1 MSKPRPPTPPSPTE
15 TAAAQTGVNIGTAV
29 ANTQMGQVNQVTPD
43 GSLMYSQTGSQTYT
57 DPSTGRTYAIP
68 QYTATTS
75 LSPAAQAIRDQSNA
89 ASLNMATLAANQSGR
104 ADQLLS
110 QPFSLDSVPGG
121 ADRSG
126 FGPATY
132 SPNLA
137 APQFTQGATPLPQ
150 MGQGGVMPQGSAPSA
165 MPSLMRSGGVPQLS
179 QAAGL
184 PQASQ
189 AAGLPQGTQ
198 AGNLPQLSQGAM
210 MPGAS
215 QGTAGPQFGQ
225 VGTNANLQ
233 DSYTPEGGFSA
244 DRQRV
249 EDALMGRLGTQ
260 RDRDMEALRT
270 QLLNQGVNIGS
281 EAYSRAMQDFD
292 RTNTDMRTSAIL
304 ASGQEQS
311 RLLGEARGAGQ
322 FTNEARQAGFQNQL
336 TGTGFN
342 NAANLQGYQLAEDQ
356 RRYGDAMGLQR
367 FGMGEDMRRY
377 DDAQRASQFGMGED
391 VRRYQDQFGLTQYG
405 LGEDARRY
413 QDQFGMAQ
421 FSAGEDVRRNQDAQR
436 IALFGLG
443 EQARQSDN
451 QMALAQYGLSEDARR
466 YQDQFA
472 MAQYG
477 LAEDRSRYGDQ
488 FGMAQFGMSEDQR
501 RYGDAMAQ
509 QQFGNQQAIQGRG
522 DAIAGTQFAQQQS
535 IFDAQDNARARA
547 LQEQLALRNQPINE
561 ITALMSGS
569 QVNTPQFGIAQSA
582 MIPTTDFAGIT
593 QQGFSNQMAN
603 YQQQNANY
611 QAMLGGLFGM
621 GSAAITAGF
630 PRPPSGGSDIR
641 IKADIE
647 PHGERNGH
655 NWYKFRYVWEDPG
668 TVHEGVMAQEVM
680 QTRPDAVSKH
690 PMGFYVVDY
699 AALGLEM
706 V

>member
-75 LSPAAQAIRDQSNA
+75 LSPEAQAIRDQNNA
-89 ASLNMATLAANQSGR
+89 ASLNLATLAANQSGR

-110 QPFSLDSVPGG
+110 QPFTLDSVPAG
-121 ADRSG
+121 ADRSQ
-126 FGPATY
+126 FGPASY
-132 SPNLA
+132 GSDLA
-137 APQFTQGATPLPQ
+137 TPQFSQGGQPLPQ

-165 MPSLMRSGGVPQLS
+165 LPSTMQAGNLPQLS
-179 QAAGL
+179 QASGL
-184 PQASQ
+184 PQA
-189 AAGLPQGTQ
+189 TQ
-198 AGNLPQLSQGAM
+198 AGNLPQLSQGAN

-260 RDRDMEALRT
+260 RDRDMEGLRT

-322 FTNEARQAGFQNQL
+322 FTNDARQAGFQNQL
-336 TGTGFN
+336 AGTNFN
-342 NAANLQGYQLAEDQ
+342 NANNLQSYQIAEDQ
-356 RRYGDAMGLQR
+356 RRYGDSMGLQR
-367 FGMGEDMRRY
+367 FGMGEDQRRY

-391 VRRYQDQFGLTQYG
+391 VRRYQDQFGMSQFGAGEDVRRYQDAQRAGLFGMGEDVRRYENQMGLTQYG

-413 QDQFGMAQ
+413 QDQMGLT
-421 FSAGEDVRRNQDAQR
+421 RY
-436 IALFGLG
+436 GLG
-443 EQARQSDN
+443 
-451 QMALAQYGLSEDARR
+451 
-466 YQDQFA
+466 
-472 MAQYG
+472 
-477 LAEDRSRYGDQ
+477 EDRSRYADQ
-488 FGMAQFGMSEDQR
+488 FGMAQYGMGEDAR

-522 DAIAGTQFAQQQS
+522 DQIAGAQFAQQQS

-569 QVNTPQFGIAQSA
+569 QVQTPQFGIAQSA
-582 MIPTTDFAGIT
+582 MIPTTDYAGIR
-593 QQGFSNQMAN
+593 QQGFNNQMAN

-611 QAMLGGLFGM
+611 QAMLGGLFGL
-621 GSAAITAGF
+621 GSAGITGGMFGGAGAGAAAGA
-630 PRPPSGGSDIR
+630 RPPMHSGPGSDRR
-641 IKADIE
+641 IKTDIE
-647 PHGERNGH
+647 PMGQRNGH
-655 NWYKFRYVWEDPG
+655 NWYRFRYVWEDTG
-668 TVHEGVMAQEVM
+668 TVHEGVMAQEIM
-680 QTRPDAVSKH
+680 ETRPDAVSKH